1 MLIFAAVTFQLAA
14 ALIVALALS
23 YENLKSETLKW
34 LKYGIFTL
42 MALASIM
49 SIVAGVGKPTR
60 IDPVK
65 PVTVDTIIV
74 HRVDTVKAKQDE
86 VMNNTISVFRDV
98 FGAGSAG
105 NDEFLKKVNDGL

>member
-1 MLIFAAVTFQLAA
+1 
-14 ALIVALALS
+14 
-23 YENLKSETLKW
+23 
-34 LKYGIFTL
+34 

-49 SIVAGVGKPTR
+49 SIVAGVGKSPKV
-60 IDPVK
+60 DPVK
-65 PVTVDTIIV
+65 PVAIDTIVV
-74 HRVDTVKAKQDE
+74 HEVDTVKAKQAE